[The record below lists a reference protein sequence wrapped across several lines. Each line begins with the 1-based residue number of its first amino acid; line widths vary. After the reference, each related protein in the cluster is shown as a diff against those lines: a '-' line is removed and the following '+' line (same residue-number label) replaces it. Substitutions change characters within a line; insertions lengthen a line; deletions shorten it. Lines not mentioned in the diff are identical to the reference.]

1 MWFRKKSVYR
11 ALLITLSGVCCVILF
26 VFCLL
31 AFILP
36 KSTVSEAEK
45 RELAKKPQFSIS
57 ALFDGTYARDYELYY
72 ADTFPFRD
80 FFVRMASR
88 VEDTYGVRYDDVKI
102 IGGVSQSDED
112 DEDDVPVVTTT
123 AEPVSTT
130 AASST
135 VTTEPVSTDGSMT
148 SMTSSTTSEKPPVDT
163 TSTQVTETTTTTTTQ
178 VTETTTTGP
187 GENVQGE
194 KTNGIF
200 IYGNRAFELFGGST
214 KTKFNYAQ
222 MVSDYAAKFPNV
234 KVYNLVVPTSIS
246 FYLPEKYESYSA
258 NQESNIAD
266 IYGALSA
273 DVTAVNVFPILEQ
286 HKAEYIYFNTDHH
299 WTGLGAY
306 YAYTEFANAAGF
318 TPYAYADYEKG
329 TKEGFLGTLATSSN
343 DAKLLSNPDLVEY
356 CYPPVDTHTLRWGKG
371 ETEPTESTV
380 MAEYAKGSNAYSVYL
395 HGDWPRTDIINEEA
409 TNDKCIMV
417 FKESYGN
424 AFVPYLAPH
433 YEKVIV
439 IDERYF
445 TGNLNQ
451 VIEEEG
457 VDEILIIN
465 NAFAANTK
473 STTTRMNALIGK

>member
-1 MWFRKKSVYR
+1 MWFRKKRVYR
-11 ALLITLSGVCCVILF
+11 ALLVALSGVCCAILF

-31 AFILP
+31 AIILP

-45 RELAKKPQFSIS
+45 RELAQKPKFSIS
-57 ALFDGTYARDYELYY
+57 ALFDGTYTRDYELYY

-102 IGGVSQSDED
+102 VGGVSQSDED
-112 DEDDVPVVTTT
+112 EEDDVLPPATTT
-123 AEPVSTT
+123 AKPISTT
-130 AASST
+130 AASSA
-135 VTTEPVSTDGSMT
+135 VTTKPVSTDGSMT
-148 SMTSSTTSEKPPVDT
+148 SSGTSASEKETTSKA
-163 TSTQVTETTTTTTTQ
+163 TETTTTTQ
-178 VTETTTTGP
+178 ATETTTTGP

-214 KTKFNYAQ
+214 KTKYGYAQ

-234 KVYNLVVPTSIS
+234 KVYNLVIPTSIS

-258 NQESNIAD
+258 SQESNIAD
-266 IYGALSA
+266 IYGALSD
-273 DVTAVNVFPILEQ
+273 DVTAVNVYSVLEK

-318 TPYAYADYEKG
+318 KPYAYADYEKG
-329 TKEGFLGTLATSSN
+329 TIEGFLGTLATSSN
-343 DAKLLSNPDLVEY
+343 DSKLLNNPDLVEY

-380 MAEYAKGSNAYSVYL
+380 MAEYAKGTNAYSVYL

-409 TNDKCIMV
+409 TNDKCILV

-445 TGNLNQ
+445 TGNLNK
-451 VIEEEG
+451 VVEEEG

-473 STTTRMNALIGK
+473 STTTRLNAFIGK